1 MTAHRRGDTNG
12 PVDDEGTGENASEKT
27 DEDASEKADENAET
41 NGRESETDVGE
52 ATDIDLTEVV
62 SEGPVLLFDGVC
74 NLCNGAIQV
83 VIEHDPHGK
92 IRFASLQSD
101 VGQAVL
107 DRLDLS
113 SEDLETVVL
122 LEENRAYTR
131 SAAAIRVCELLGG
144 VYRVA
149 GVGWLL
155 PRRVRDWLYTV
166 VADNRYEW
174 FGQKDQ
180 CMMPTPELRERFV
193 DE

>member
-1 MTAHRRGDTNG
+1 MTERTREDTDGSVGDDRAEER
-12 PVDDEGTGENASEKT
+12 PASDGRER
-27 DEDASEKADENAET
+27 ET
-41 NGRESETDVGE
+41 NTSEAAEV
-52 ATDIDLTEVV
+52 DLGAVV
-62 SEGPVLLFDGVC
+62 SEGPVLFFDGVC
-74 NLCNGAIQV
+74 NLCNGAIQL
-83 VIEHDPHGK
+83 VIDHDTHGT

-101 VGQAVL
+101 AGQAVL

-113 SEDLETVVL
+113 SEDLETVIL
-122 LEENRAYTR
+122 LEGNRAYTR

-149 GVGWLL
+149 GLGWLL
-155 PRRVRDWLYTV
+155 PRAVRDRLYTF
-166 VADNRYEW
+166 VADHRYEW